1 MYFVVIVDWIASCKP
16 AREVAMAVFFDKHVE
31 FPRPSGGVRIHH
43 AVEWHS
49 KHAILA
55 VASKCEATDAEGSVN
70 FYIDEVE

>member
-1 MYFVVIVDWIASCKP
+1 
-16 AREVAMAVFFDKHVE
+16 MAVFFDKHVE

-70 FYIDEVE
+70 FYIDEVK